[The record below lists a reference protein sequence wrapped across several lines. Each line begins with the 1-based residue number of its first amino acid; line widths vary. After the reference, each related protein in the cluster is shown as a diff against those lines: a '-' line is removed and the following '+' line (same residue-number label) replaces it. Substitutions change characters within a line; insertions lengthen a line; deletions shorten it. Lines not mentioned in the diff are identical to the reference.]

1 MGGERVETTGQEQE
15 DPAIGMARACAAGLD
30 SCKNTRLPP
39 ATKSGETEEP
49 PRPEGRDRIAGA
61 ERLLAKQNARRFE
74 SVVATKMAEF
84 VVPRVTTQQLGFV
97 TSCSVPEKA
106 IQWEDRQFIRS

>member
-39 ATKSGETEEP
+39 AAKSGETK
-49 PRPEGRDRIAGA
+49 RATATRGTRQNSRGRTPTCQTECSAFRVC
-61 ERLLAKQNARRFE
+61 RRY
-74 SVVATKMAEF
+74 
-84 VVPRVTTQQLGFV
+84 QDG
-97 TSCSVPEKA
+97 
-106 IQWEDRQFIRS
+106 